1 MAYRARSELS
11 VRREFS
17 SNRRFRAHEQVFRV
31 IFSGLLCEAERPGQ
45 HSLAFD
51 KNQFVVCGALVIV
64 DEIRNTVAPRES
76 RRGLLFGLIAWPKV
90 PSPFD
95 SSV

>member
-1 MAYRARSELS
+1 MAYRARSELA

-17 SNRRFRAHEQVFRV
+17 SNRRIPAHEQVFRV

-45 HSLAFD
+45 QSLALD
-51 KNQFVVCGALVIV
+51 NNQFVVCDALAIV
-64 DEIRNTVAPRES
+64 DESPNTVALHES
-76 RRGLLFGLIAWPKV
+76 RRGLLFGLITWPKV
-90 PSPFD
+90 ASAFD

>member
-1 MAYRARSELS
+1 M
-11 VRREFS
+11 
-17 SNRRFRAHEQVFRV
+17 RAHEQVFRV

-45 HSLAFD
+45 HSLALD
-51 KNQFVVCGALVIV
+51 NNQFVVCEALAIV
-64 DEIRNTVAPRES
+64 DESPNTVAPRES

-90 PSPFD
+90 PSPCD